1 MKLAT
6 LFTGGALLLAIIGG
20 CAAETKAKSD
30 KLCTAGAYVFC
41 RCQDRQEGAKLC
53 NETGDG
59 FGKCEPCETDT
70 NPEIDPGSSSSGGSS
85 GDPFPEEDSGPT
97 GDGGPTTADCGD
109 GVVQNGEDCD
119 DKNTNDTDGCD
130 QNCKLAGN
138 NPAATNNCPGMEVH
152 VWGGAH
158 RPTITGSNADPA
170 PTRGVTPNCT
180 GQTGNPTSGAA
191 AGDRVFKVV
200 AHKTGTLKVSTS
212 DTNYDVFLYVVA
224 DGKCTGGSTVE
235 YLACKNA
242 TNGVPSA
249 AQYNETISVP
259 VNAGSQ
265 YHVFV
270 DGAGISG
277 NEGNFR
283 VTFEIP

>member
-6 LFTGGALLLAIIGG
+6 LFTGGALLLAIFGG
-20 CAAETKAKSD
+20 CSAETKAKTE
-30 KLCTAGAYVFC
+30 KLCTPGAYVFC

-70 NPEIDPGSSSSGGSS
+70 NPEIDPGTSSSGGSS
-85 GDPFPEEDSGPT
+85 GDPFPEEDSGT
-97 GDGGPTTADCGD
+97 SSGDGGGTADCGD

-130 QNCKLAGN
+130 SNCKLAGN

-158 RPTITGSNADPA
+158 KPTITGSTPGSGN
-170 PTRGVTPNCT
+170 RGVTPNCT
-180 GQTGNPTSGAA
+180 NQPANPTSGAA
-191 AGDRVFKVV
+191 AADRVFKVV
-200 AHKTGTLKVSTS
+200 AHKTGTLNVKVT
-212 DTNYDVFLYVVA
+212 DNNYDTFLYVVA
-224 DGKCTGGSTVE
+224 DGKCTGSSVE
-235 YLACKNA
+235 YLACR
-242 TNGVPSA
+242 NGVNGA
-249 AQYNETISVP
+249 GAETISVP

-270 DGAGISG
+270 DGAGIG
-277 NEGNFR
+277 TDKEGNFR

>member
-6 LFTGGALLLAIIGG
+6 LVSGGALLLAVFGG

-70 NPEIDPGSSSSGGSS
+70 NPEIDPGSSSSGSSS
-85 GDPFPEEDSGPT
+85 GYDPFPEED
-97 GDGGPTTADCGD
+97 GGPTSDGSTGGGKCGD
-109 GVVQNGEDCD
+109 GVVQTGEDCD
-119 DKNTNDTDGCD
+119 DKNTNDGDGC
-130 QNCKLAGN
+130 NTSCKLSGN
-138 NPAATNNCPGMEVH
+138 NPAPTNSCPGLEVH

-158 RPTITGSNADPA
+158 KPTLVGSTPGAGN
-170 PTRGVTPNCT
+170 RSVTPNCT
-180 GQTGNPTSGAA
+180 NQTGNPTTGAHPSA
-191 AGDRVFKVV
+191 ADRVFKVV
-200 AHKTGTLKVSTS
+200 AHKTGTLAVSVT
-212 DTNYDVFLYVVA
+212 DVNYDAFLYVVA
-224 DGKCTGGSTVE
+224 DGKCTGSSVE
-235 YLACKNA
+235 YLACKNGA
-242 TNGVPSA
+242 NGDAS
-249 AQYNETISVP
+249 ETISIP

-265 YHVFV
+265 YHVFI
-270 DGAGISG
+270 DGAGIDAA
-277 NEGNFR
+277 NNNGNFR